1 MSGGE
6 NTVRSRQP
14 TIIDVAKQAGVSKS
28 TAARAISG
36 AENVTEA
43 TREAVLKAAAAVG
56 YERNHLAVG
65 MRSGRSGLIGLVIP
79 DISHPFWAD
88 VARGAQD
95 RVEAYNRSLVI
106 FSSDWSVEREIAHLR
121 SVRQARV
128 EGIMLNRVADRNY
141 DERLTDIP
149 LVMIGSSAAMFP
161 DLPNVGSNIDQGVQL
176 ACNYLWERGHRT
188 PSLIVGPHA
197 RLAHGRFMAAIERF
211 YSERGI
217 DSAGFV
223 VEEATYTDEAGY
235 QATQRI
241 LARNP
246 DRPLAIFAVSD
257 LLALG
262 AMIAVRDAGL
272 SCPDEVSVL
281 GFDGITAGRFS
292 VPPLTAIKKPSRLI
306 GERAV
311 DMLIEEIEERP
322 GNRSLSLDC
331 VLQERASVSDL
342 RSKSGRMSVVA

>member
-1 MSGGE
+1 M
-6 NTVRSRQP
+6 RAKRP
-14 TIIDVAKQAGVSKS
+14 TIIDVAKEAGVSKS
-28 TAARAISG
+28 TAARALNG
-36 AENVTEA
+36 AENVTDA
-43 TREAVLKAAAAVG
+43 ARQTVLKAAETVG

-95 RVEAYNRSLVI
+95 RVEAYGRSLVI
-106 FSSDWSVEREIAHLR
+106 FSSDWSIDREVAHLR

-128 EGIMLNRVADRNY
+128 EGIMLNRVADRTF
-141 DERLTDIP
+141 DDRLTDIP

-161 DLPNVGSNIDQGVQL
+161 DLPNVGSNIDQGVRL
-176 ACNYLWERGHRT
+176 ACDYLWRRGHKS

-211 YSERGI
+211 YAERGV
-217 DSAGFV
+217 DSSQFD

-235 QATQRI
+235 HASKRI
-241 LARNP
+241 LSRNP
-246 DRPLAIFAVSD
+246 RRPLAIFAVSD

-262 AMIAVRDAGL
+262 AMMAIRDTGL
-272 SCPDEVSVL
+272 SCPEEVSVL
-281 GFDGITAGRFS
+281 GFDGIAAGRFS
-292 VPPLTAIKKPSRLI
+292 VPPLTAIQKPSRLI

-311 DMLIEEIEERP
+311 DMLIEEIEDRP
-322 GNRSLSLDC
+322 GDRSLSLDC
-331 VLQERASVSDL
+331 VLQERGSVADL
-342 RSKSGRMSVVA
+342 GSKSGRMSVVA